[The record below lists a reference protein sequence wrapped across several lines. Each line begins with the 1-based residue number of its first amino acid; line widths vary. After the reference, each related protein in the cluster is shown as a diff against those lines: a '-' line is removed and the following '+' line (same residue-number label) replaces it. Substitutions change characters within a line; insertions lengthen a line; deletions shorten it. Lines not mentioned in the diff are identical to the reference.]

1 MWVRVADPGMA
12 AICGYL
18 YISTYILGYYRPM
31 TTRHQEVLPVSQ
43 VRIEL
48 SSILNNFSTN
58 QSAEPVYLG
67 AHRKAEGVL
76 IPISMWENVLNTLED
91 IEIAKIIRQR
101 KSDPRPEVPFEKIV
115 KALGLNIPKN
125 T

>member
-1 MWVRVADPGMA
+1 
-12 AICGYL
+12 
-18 YISTYILGYYRPM
+18 M

-43 VRIEL
+43 ARIEL

-58 QSAEPVYLG
+58 QSAEPVFVG

-76 IPISMWENVLNTLED
+76 IPISMWEDVLNTLED

-115 KALGLNIPKN
+115 KTLGLNIPKN

>member
-1 MWVRVADPGMA
+1 
-12 AICGYL
+12 
-18 YISTYILGYYRPM
+18 M

-91 IEIAKIIRQR
+91 IEISEQISARLEDDRPPIKVETLL
-101 KSDPRPEVPFEKIV
+101 KKYGLLDPRIK
-115 KALGLNIPKN
+115 
-125 T
+125 